1 MEKYGDRSVLGI
13 CWRCDFPKDR
23 PGVGKPVRETQDGN
37 PMDLENPYLGRGV
50 LILLELNLGFSS
62 IGHCKIVASDRLDEH
77 NRESFANPITA

>member
-1 MEKYGDRSVLGI
+1 
-13 CWRCDFPKDR
+13 
-23 PGVGKPVRETQDGN
+23 
-37 PMDLENPYLGRGV
+37 MDLENPYLGRGV